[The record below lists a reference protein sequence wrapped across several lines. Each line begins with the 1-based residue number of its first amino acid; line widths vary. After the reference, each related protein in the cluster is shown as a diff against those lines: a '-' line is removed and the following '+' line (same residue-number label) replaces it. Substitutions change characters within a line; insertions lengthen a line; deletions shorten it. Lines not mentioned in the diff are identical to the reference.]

1 MDFEKTIPVLV
12 DKFEGQNV
20 KYALIGGF
28 ALFLLGVQRTTVD
41 LDFLVLKEDL
51 PKIDT
56 IMHELGYDCVHR
68 SENVSQFTSN
78 SEAFGG
84 VDFLH
89 AFREISRGMLNR
101 AGRERIS
108 GDKHI
113 QVLLPE
119 DLIGLKVQAL
129 VNDGSRAPREYPDIE
144 FLMGRFGNKMKW
156 ESIKE
161 YFELF
166 NLNDKFLELK
176 DKYAK

>member
-1 MDFEKTIPVLV
+1 MDFEKTTIALI
-12 DKFEGQNV
+12 DRFESQNI

-28 ALFLLGVQRTTVD
+28 ALSLLGISRTTLD
-41 LDFLVLKEDL
+41 LDFLVLRDDL
-51 PKIDT
+51 PKLDSV
-56 IMHELGYDCVHR
+56 MKELGYNCAFR

-78 SEAFGG
+78 SETFGG

-89 AFREISRGMLNR
+89 AFREISLGMLAR
-101 AGRERIS
+101 AGREKFS

-113 QVLLPE
+113 RVLLPE

-129 VNDGSRAPREYPDIE
+129 VNDGSRAPKEYPDIE

-161 YFELF
+161 YFQLF